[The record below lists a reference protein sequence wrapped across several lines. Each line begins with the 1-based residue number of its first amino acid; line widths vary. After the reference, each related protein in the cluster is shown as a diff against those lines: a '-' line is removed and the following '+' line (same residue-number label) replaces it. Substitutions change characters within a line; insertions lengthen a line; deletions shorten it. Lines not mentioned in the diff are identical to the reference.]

1 MKVRRRLC
9 VRSHALHV
17 LPSGLTL
24 TGDDNG
30 RPCGRASAHGRPS
43 VPELVGEL
51 PASSSGTDFLGT
63 LSRDSARPRHFASSE
78 SAPPVSGSLAA
89 GCRPGLAPGRY
100 SVVLE

>member
-1 MKVRRRLC
+1 MKARRRLC

-51 PASSSGTDFLGT
+51 PAVELG
-63 LSRDSARPRHFASSE
+63 D
-78 SAPPVSGSLAA
+78 
-89 GCRPGLAPGRY
+89 
-100 SVVLE
+100 